1 VAQGNPPGAL
11 REFEDG
17 KQILQRLTELDP
29 ANTGWRGDLA
39 VSYWWIGSLHRRR
52 QQPVEARAA
61 LIQAC
66 DLLRG
71 LVQIAPDHARWR
83 ANLAG
88 VEGELANLG

>member
-1 VAQGNPPGAL
+1 MAQGNPPGAL

-39 VSYWWIGSLHRRR
+39 VSYWGIGSLHRRR

-61 LIQAC
+61 LIQAR

-83 ANLAG
+83 ADLAG
-88 VEGELANLG
+88 VGRQLANLG

>member
-1 VAQGNPPGAL
+1 MAQGNLPGAL
-11 REFEDG
+11 REFEAG
-17 KQILQRLTELDP
+17 KKILQRLTELDP

-39 VSYWWIGSLHRRR
+39 VSYACIGFLHLSLEHRI
-52 QQPVEARAA
+52 EAREA
-61 LIQAC
+61 LIQAR

-88 VEGELANLG
+88 VERELGNLG